1 MSAIEFQFLVQRD
14 DFTLQVNSQLPA
26 QGITALFGP
35 SGSGKTTLLRCIAG
49 LEKSTDAKLI
59 VSGKPWQNQTTFL
72 APHQRPIGYVF
83 QEASLFSHLSI
94 RKNLQYGWKRIAPS
108 QRTVRFEEVISLLG
122 IDGFLQRYPHQLS
135 GGQRQ
140 RVAIARALL
149 TSPALLLM
157 DEPLSGLDLESKQ
170 EILPY
175 LERLHDETSL
185 PILYVSHA
193 PDEVVRLADH
203 LVLMENGSIQAQGD
217 LNSLLTRS
225 DLPLSKLDEASTVL
239 QCRVASH
246 DETYHATYV
255 AIDNTGLNQKLLVSY
270 KPMPV
275 DHPVRVRILARDV
288 SLALQMQDQT
298 SISNI
303 LPARVV
309 EIFPSA
315 TPYQVMV
322 KLDIGGQFILSK
334 ITRRSEAVLGIEK
347 NKLVYAQVKS
357 MALMR

>member
-1 MSAIEFQFLVQRD
+1 MSAIEFQFQIQKD
-14 DFTLQVNSQLPA
+14 DFTLQVNSQLPVS
-26 QGITALFGP
+26 GITGLFGH

-49 LEKSTDAKLI
+49 LEKTQGGKLVVDGRLWQDDA
-59 VSGKPWQNQTTFL
+59 VFL
-72 APHQRPIGYVF
+72 PPHQRPIGYVF

-94 RKNLQYGWKRIAPS
+94 SDNLKYGWKRIAPS
-108 QRTVRFEEVISLLG
+108 QRTVQFDEVIALLG
-122 IDGFLQRYPHQLS
+122 VGSFLKRYPHQLS

-149 TSPALLLM
+149 TSPTLLLM

-170 EILPY
+170 DILPY
-175 LERLHDETSL
+175 LEQLHDDTSL
-185 PILYVSHA
+185 PILYVSHS

-203 LVLMENGSIQAQGD
+203 LVLMAHGSIQAQGD
-217 LNSLLTRS
+217 LNTLLTRS
-225 DLPLSKLDEASTVL
+225 DLSLSKLDEASAVL
-239 QCRVASH
+239 QCQVASH
-246 DETYHATYV
+246 DETHHITYV
-255 AIDNTGLNQKLLVSY
+255 AIDNAGLNQRLLVSH

-275 DHPVRVRILARDV
+275 GHPVRVRILARDV
-288 SLALQMQDQT
+288 SLALKMQDQT

-309 EIFPSA
+309 EVFPSA

-334 ITRRSEAVLGIEK
+334 ITKRSQTLLNIEK
-347 NKLVYAQVKS
+347 DKLVYAQVKS
-357 MALMR
+357 VALMR